1 MRFLIPI
8 SILVLLS
15 ACGSAYKHLQKS
27 NGSPDCIP
35 SLVPEYNTTLYRA
48 QIDVTGHYLS
58 GLLIIKQLP
67 DSSVRMLFTNEAGF
81 KFFDFGFPPTGNMIV
96 HHVTDKMN
104 RKAVIKTLRK
114 DFQLLLMNRLGD
126 ARYLSKTDGTYAYH
140 IYRQGKDHYYYKTP
154 AGCDSL
160 LAMERGSKRKKV
172 VDIQFTG
179 MNKSLPDSV
188 FIKHNN
194 FAFNITLKQI
204 NNYAE

>member
-8 SILVLLS
+8 SILILL
-15 ACGSAYKHLQKS
+15 AGCGSAYKHLQKS
-27 NGSPDCIP
+27 NASPACIP
-35 SLVPEYNTTLYRA
+35 SLVPAYNTTLYRA

-67 DSSVRMLFTNEAGF
+67 DSSVRLLFTNEAGF
-81 KFFDFGFPPTGNMIV
+81 KFFDFGFPPAGNMVV
-96 HHVTDKMN
+96 HHITDKMN

-114 DFQLLLMNRLGD
+114 DFQLLLMNRLGESK
-126 ARYLSKTDGTYAYH
+126 YLSKTDGLNTYH
-140 IYRQGKDHYYYKTP
+140 IYKQGKDHYYYKTT

-160 LAMERGSKRKKV
+160 LAMERGSKRKKI

-179 MNKSLPDSV
+179 MYKSMPDSV

>member
-8 SILVLLS
+8 SLLILLS

-27 NGSPDCIP
+27 NGSAACIP
-35 SLVPEYNTTLYRA
+35 GLAPQITTTLYRA

-67 DSSVRMLFTNEAGF
+67 DSSVRLLFTNEAGF
-81 KFFDFGFPPTGNMIV
+81 KFFDFGFPPSGNMIV
-96 HHVTDKMN
+96 HHITDKMN
-104 RKAVIKTLRK
+104 KKAVIKTLRK
-114 DFQLLLMNRLGD
+114 DFQLLLMNRLD
-126 ARYLSKTDGTYAYH
+126 EATYLSKTDGTHPYH
-140 IYRQGKDHYYYKTP
+140 IYKQGKDHYYYKTT
-154 AGCDSL
+154 ANCDSL
-160 LAMERGSKRKKV
+160 LSMERGSKRKKI

-179 MNKSLPDSV
+179 LQKSLPDSV